1 MENLDKNAKNW
12 HSENKNKMSRIKLKL
27 YFEGKK
33 IKLGS
38 VGSICARRN
47 SGNGQMQAG
56 VVSEDQAATDIS
68 QMKVYLKNDHFV

>member
-1 MENLDKNAKNW
+1 
-12 HSENKNKMSRIKLKL
+12 MSRIKLKL

-68 QMKVYLKNDHFV
+68 QMKV

>member
-1 MENLDKNAKNW
+1 
-12 HSENKNKMSRIKLKL
+12 MSRIKLKQ
-27 YFEGKK
+27 YFEGKKK

-47 SGNGQMQAG
+47 SGNGQMQGG

-68 QMKVYLKNDHFV
+68 QMKV

>member
-1 MENLDKNAKNW
+1 
-12 HSENKNKMSRIKLKL
+12 MSRIKLKQYL
-27 YFEGKK
+27 KEKK

-47 SGNGQMQAG
+47 SGNGQMQGG

-68 QMKVYLKNDHFV
+68 QMKV